1 MMVRRLWFAGVGR
14 SEEVRVLTEVRLG
27 DLKGWE
33 GRQSIRLAPLNLF
46 FGRNG
51 SGKSTLIRAV
61 CDKAAEN
68 SKHQKHDPPPRRGLR
83 RGDRELEET
92 LGLWLTRL
100 GVVDDFSLAQ
110 SETGHNR
117 YGLKVAA
124 GDGETYIPV
133 TRAGSGAQCAL
144 LVLVRV
150 FASATEAPVHLDHPE
165 GHLQPS
171 AQSVLGD
178 ALLAAV
184 KANSMQLLVETHSDR
199 LLRRIRRRIAEGQI
213 TRNDVAVYLVDTLHG
228 KTEIQ
233 ELVIDEYGNVT
244 NWPRD
249 FFGEEMDDLA
259 AMTEAAAERLS
270 REIREI

>member
-1 MMVRRLWFAGVGR
+1 VGR
-14 SEEVRVLTEVRLG
+14 SEEVRVLTELRLG

-33 GRQSIRLAPLNLF
+33 GRQSIRLAPLTLF

-51 SGKSTLIRAV
+51 SGKSTLIRAI

-68 SKHQKHDPPPRRGLR
+68 SKQQKQDPPPRRVLR

-92 LGLWLTRL
+92 LGVWLTRL
-100 GVVDDFSLAQ
+100 GVVDDFSLVE
-110 SETGHNR
+110 SETDPNR
-117 YGLKVAA
+117 YGLRVAA

-133 TRAGSGAQCAL
+133 TRAGSGAQYAL

-150 FASATEAPVHLDHPE
+150 FAFVTQAPVHLDHPE
-165 GHLQPS
+165 SHLQPS

-178 ALLAAV
+178 ALLAA
-184 KANSMQLLVETHSDR
+184 ARENNAQLLVETHSDR
-199 LLRRIRRRIAEGQI
+199 LLRRIRRRIAEGHV
-213 TRNDVAVYLVDTLHG
+213 TRDDVAVYLVDRLHG
-228 KTEIQ
+228 KSEIQ
-233 ELVIDEYGNVT
+233 ELIIDEYGNVT

-270 REIREI
+270 REIREG